1 MSAKSKDY
9 EAKVTINL
17 QQKNRTLFEVL
28 KIETSKALGGEG
40 HGRRYPVSS
49 RLGGLRER
57 RKLPRR
63 VPGRELQP
71 KMDLVHFDLERTR
84 DDNEFVTGIRQLHFY
99 MAVNWLI
106 SSYHTS
112 N

>member
-1 MSAKSKDY
+1 M
-9 EAKVTINL
+9 L
-17 QQKNRTLFEVL
+17 
-28 KIETSKALGGEG
+28 
-40 HGRRYPVSS
+40 
-49 RLGGLRER
+49 
-57 RKLPRR
+57 
-63 VPGRELQP
+63 
-71 KMDLVHFDLERTR
+71 DLVHFDLERTR